1 MILGASTAS
10 LLIRLVVSLG
20 IVVGLM
26 LLASKTVR
34 KRGYGGSAAA
44 PKKGAPKADVE
55 VLARKGLSKNSSI
68 VVIRAG
74 GRNLVLGV
82 SDNNVT
88 LLTEADEVAVEQELA
103 QDIAVPRT
111 GPTRSA
117 PRSDSAWKALLDHMR
132 ERTVRRIS

>member
-1 MILGASTAS
+1 MIVAASTAA

-26 LLASKTVR
+26 VLASKVVR

-44 PKKGAPKADVE
+44 PKKGTPAADVE
-55 VLARKGLSKNSSI
+55 VLARKGLSKNSSV

-88 LLTEADEVAVEQELA
+88 LLTEADPSALEQELA
-103 QDIAVPRT
+103 QVIPVPRT
-111 GPTRSA
+111 GPTRGA